1 MIIDTAGMRR
11 KRSIEEDSVE
21 AYGIMR
27 SLAAVRR
34 ADVVL
39 VVFDAAEDL
48 SEQDVKI
55 AGYAHEQGKPAV
67 IVVNKW
73 DLIEKDTF
81 TVEKYKKKLQTDLA
95 FMDYFKYLTVSALT
109 GQRINKLIDMIN
121 YVYEKSRFRATTGL
135 LNEVIGDAVAAVE
148 PPSKHGRR
156 LKSSM

>member
-1 MIIDTAGMRR
+1 M
-11 KRSIEEDSVE
+11 
-21 AYGIMR
+21 
-27 SLAAVRR
+27 
-34 ADVVL
+34 
-39 VVFDAAEDL
+39 
-48 SEQDVKI
+48 
-55 AGYAHEQGKPAV
+55 
-67 IVVNKW
+67 VNKW

-156 LKSSM
+156 LKIKYVTQPLTAPPTFVIFVNDETLMHFSYRRYLENSLRRAFSLDGTPLKLVVRSGGSEE